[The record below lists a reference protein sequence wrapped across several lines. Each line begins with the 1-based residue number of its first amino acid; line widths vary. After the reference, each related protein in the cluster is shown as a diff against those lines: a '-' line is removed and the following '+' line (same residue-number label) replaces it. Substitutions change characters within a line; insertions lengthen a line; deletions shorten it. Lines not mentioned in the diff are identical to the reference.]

1 MKFTPALPAVT
12 LVESCYAYMFYGCT
26 NLSNV
31 TMLATD
37 IRAEGC
43 LKDWLDGVAATGTFY
58 KNSSVTDT
66 SGYGIPSGWTV
77 TGYNESE

>member
-1 MKFTPALPAVT
+1 
-12 LVESCYAYMFYGCT
+12 
-26 NLSNV
+26 
-31 TMLATD
+31 MLATD